1 MMDSQRYY
9 VVPEDPKTREFLL
22 AVDRRTKGDVE
33 KRFNIHIDHDWYCNT
48 IADQTVEAIITSLK
62 MDTIADNAVKMI
74 NFYNMFSAKVS
85 LKVNENAEKEGNV
98 NISFEP
104 GVDAIALI
112 SDPIPENEKEYVVQT
127 AEEAFALEEVPDDVI
142 QAYDRLDAFARYSLS
157 ANFGITISS
166 KLHKLCTAVTYVFF
180 ENIFRGLLHELAE
193 DPDAGI
199 AKLNFND
206 LIEMHA
212 SFKDGGVI
220 LTMRPGAFGKLTIKS
235 DNFGNK
241 ED

>member
-1 MMDSQRYY
+1 MDSQRYY
-9 VVPEDPKTREFLL
+9 VVPEEPATREFLL
-22 AVDRRTKGDVE
+22 SVDRRTKGDVE

-48 IADQTVEAIITSLK
+48 IADQTIEALITSLK
-62 MDTIADNAVKMI
+62 MDTVADNCVKAI
-74 NFYNMFSAKVS
+74 NFYNMFTAKVS
-85 LKVNENAEKEGNV
+85 LKMNENAEKEGNV

-104 GVDAIALI
+104 GVDALALI
-112 SDPIPENEKEYVVQT
+112 SDPIPENEKEYTVQP
-127 AEEAFALEEVPDDVI
+127 AEEAFALEGVSEEMI
-142 QAYDRLDAFARYSLS
+142 QMYDRLDAFARYSLS
-157 ANFGITISS
+157 SNFGITISS

-193 DPDAGI
+193 NPEVGMS
-199 AKLNFND
+199 KLNFND

-235 DNFGNK
+235 DNIGNV